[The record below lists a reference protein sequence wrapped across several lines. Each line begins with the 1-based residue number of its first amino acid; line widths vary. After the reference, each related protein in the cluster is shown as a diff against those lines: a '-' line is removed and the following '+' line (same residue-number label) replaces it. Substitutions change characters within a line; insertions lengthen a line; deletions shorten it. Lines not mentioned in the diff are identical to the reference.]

1 MSRRRGA
8 RELELEAAG
17 RRAPPAVTAAAGGE
31 ALAMLV
37 RRGLRPRLARPD
49 VPFPRDL
56 EGPLAEQLS
65 ERLGHYGFR
74 LFLRGAILLHRP
86 FWPAEATRYLSA
98 AQADR
103 AAAELVELGLALREP
118 GGQVRLRWKAQSF
131 GGTLEWWVARELRR
145 RLAVDVAAGVRSG
158 APGVGGDLDVVVAAE
173 GKLVYVELKSS
184 PPKHIMPVEVAAFLR
199 RVRSLRPHLSAFAV
213 DTALRLPDK
222 VLPLLAAAAGVPG
235 APRRLQRDCWAI
247 APGLYAVN
255 ARQDLVANLCLAIA
269 DGLHRLAPEPP

>member
-1 MSRRRGA
+1 MVRRGA

-17 RRAPPAVTAAAGGE
+17 RAAPRAAPGAGGGE

-56 EGPLAEQLS
+56 DPVLADRLS

-74 LFLRGAILLHRP
+74 LFLRGAISMQGP
-86 FWPAEATRYLSA
+86 FRPAEATRYLTP
-98 AQADR
+98 AQAER
-103 AAAELVELGLALREP
+103 AAAELVEIGLALPVADGR
-118 GGQVRLRWKAQSF
+118 VRLRWRARSF

-184 PPKHIMPVEVAAFLR
+184 PPKHIMAVEVAAFLR

-222 VLPLLAAAAGVPG
+222 VLPMLVEAAGHAEP
-235 APRRLQRDCWAI
+235 PRRLQRDCWAV

-255 ARQDLVANLCLAIA
+255 ARQDLVGNLCLAIA
-269 DGLHRLAPEPP
+269 DGLQRLAPEPP